1 MRYSKITPELFI
13 RNRSRLVN
21 RLKPN
26 SLAIIHSSD
35 EMPRNGDQTFPF
47 RQNADLF
54 YLTGLD
60 QEKSILMLF
69 PNHPLEANRE
79 MVFVVKTNDLMVT
92 WYGHKYTLEQAREIS
107 GIKTI
112 KWLDDFDAI
121 LKDLILRAE
130 CVYLNQNEN
139 TRFFTDVPSRDLR
152 FAQKLRQDYPLI
164 AFKRVAPLISELRTM
179 KEPEEIAMM
188 QKACDITGKAFR
200 RVLGFTRPGVMEYEI
215 EAEVIHEFIRN
226 GASGHSY
233 SPIIASGA
241 NACILHYN
249 ENDRPCND
257 GDLILFD
264 FGAEYGNY
272 AADLSRTIPANGKFT
287 PRQRQVYDA
296 LLRVMRKA
304 IKLLVPETTIDKWH
318 AEVCLIMEKELIGL
332 GLFTEEDVKN
342 QDPAS
347 PMFFKYYMHGTG
359 HFLGLDVHD
368 VGSKQ
373 QLLQHG
379 MVITC
384 EPGIY
389 IQEEGIGIRLEN
401 DIMVADEPVDLMA
414 GIPLDPDE
422 IERLMARGN
431 KLAD

>member
-1 MRYSKITPELFI
+1 MRYSSINKDLFI
-13 RNRSRLVN
+13 RNRARLVK

-26 SLAIIHSSD
+26 SLAIVNSSD
-35 EMPRNGDQTFPF
+35 EMPRNGDQTYPF

-60 QEKSILMLF
+60 QEKCILTLF
-69 PNHPLEANRE
+69 PNHPLETNRE
-79 MVFVVKTNDLMVT
+79 MIFLVKTNDLMVT

-107 GIKTI
+107 GVQTI
-112 KWLDDFDAI
+112 KWLDDFESVV
-121 LKDLILRAE
+121 KDLILRAE
-130 CVYLNQNEN
+130 SVYLNQNEQ
-139 TRFFTDVPSRDLR
+139 TRFSTDVPSRDLR
-152 FAQKLRQDYPLI
+152 FAQKLRQDYPLHS
-164 AFKRVAPLISELRTM
+164 FERLAPLIYELRTV
-179 KEPEEIAMM
+179 KAPEEIDMM
-188 QKACDITGKAFR
+188 QKACNITGKAFR
-200 RVLGFTRPGVMEYEI
+200 RVLEFTKPNVREYEI
-215 EAEVIHEFIRN
+215 EAEIIHEFIRG

-249 ENDRPCND
+249 ENDRLCND
-257 GDLILFD
+257 GDLILLD

-287 PRQRQVYDA
+287 PRQREVYNA
-296 LLRVMRKA
+296 VLRVMRKA
-304 IKLLVPETTIDKWH
+304 TRLLVPDTTIDKWH
-318 AEVCLIMEKELIGL
+318 AEVCRIMEKELIGL

-342 QDPAS
+342 QDASS

-373 QLLQHG
+373 QPLQRG

-389 IQEEGIGIRLEN
+389 IKEEGIGIRLEN
-401 DIMVADEPVDLMA
+401 DIMVDDEPFDLMA
-414 GIPLDPDE
+414 EIPLDPDE
-422 IERLMARGN
+422 IEALMAKKSN
-431 KLAD
+431 